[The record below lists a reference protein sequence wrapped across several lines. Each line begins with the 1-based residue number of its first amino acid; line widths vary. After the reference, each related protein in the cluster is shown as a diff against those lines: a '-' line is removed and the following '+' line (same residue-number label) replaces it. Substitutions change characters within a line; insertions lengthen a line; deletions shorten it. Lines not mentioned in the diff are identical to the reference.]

1 MFTIFVAVMECGG
14 NLLEGG
20 MNTKEYLTKVCDWR
34 WRQVTGEWAAQE
46 ILQENGQHKRS
57 CRSMS
62 TAEPAKKMHCA

>member
-1 MFTIFVAVMECGG
+1 MECGG

-46 ILQENGQHKRS
+46 ILQEHEY
-57 CRSMS
+57 CRAS
-62 TAEPAKKMHCA
+62 KKNALCMTSFD